1 MREEMINDVV
11 AYIGTIWDDI
21 QGLDEDGIRELV
33 LSDIA
38 LMDSETANHTI
49 SILDN
54 IVEEALRELDRK

>member
-21 QGLDEDGIRELV
+21 QSLDEDGIRELV

-38 LMDSETANHTI
+38 LMDSETASHTI
-49 SILDN
+49 NILDD

>member
-1 MREEMINDVV
+1 MREEKERSIV

-38 LMDSETANHTI
+38 LMDEETASYTMGV
-49 SILDN
+49 LDD
-54 IVEEALRELDRK
+54 IVEEAVREIAE